1 MGCLDASRP
10 DSASADTKSRD
21 AVWSRQLTI
30 LVTEAIRAWDTLL
43 PWETADLLRQQLDL
57 GDVSV
62 DETDNEHLKIR
73 NTV

>member
-1 MGCLDASRP
+1 MLLVRTRP
-10 DSASADTKSRD
+10 LLTRNLVTPCG
-21 AVWSRQLTI
+21 AVRYTI
-30 LVTEAIRAWDTLL
+30 LVTEAIRAWETLL